1 MSLCSFASLV
11 HLLHSLSLPHKSQVE
26 SETQLQKKCFPGM
39 SPAAEWVF
47 SNGIPNFELFFSWKG
62 TRLGVHSGGQGV
74 DQQGDRQGDKPCKD
88 PGGQWWEDQEGR
100 LGDDDPLLHT
110 RPVGALDKTWPKVR
124 FNVWASGVRAVE
136 PEKLMVSIML
146 RRILVP
152 DVQVWPVT
160 SGLILDCICRC
171 LQLWSTSTLKS
182 KWGYKVLKST
192 K

>member
-1 MSLCSFASLV
+1 MSFISSLCSFASLV
-11 HLLHSLSLPHKSQVE
+11 HLLHSLSLPYKSQVE

-110 RPVGALDKTWPKVR
+110 RPVGALDETWPKVR

-136 PEKLMVSIML
+136 PEKLIVLIML
-146 RRILVP
+146 KKDFGTWLASLAGNFGSHTRLYM
-152 DVQVWPVT
+152 QVSAIMVN
-160 SGLILDCICRC
+160 LNFEI
-171 LQLWSTSTLKS
+171 
-182 KWGYKVLKST
+182 
-192 K
+192 